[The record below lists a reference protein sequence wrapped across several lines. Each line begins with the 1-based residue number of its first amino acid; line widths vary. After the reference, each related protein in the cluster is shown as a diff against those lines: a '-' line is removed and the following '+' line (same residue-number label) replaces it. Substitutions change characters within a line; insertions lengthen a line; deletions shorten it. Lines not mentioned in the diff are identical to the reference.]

1 MSKHTKTR
9 HELGWIYRGHLLS
22 RALDGGYI
30 ICRVDASN
38 KPIRG
43 SVRYPYSEAERLSD
57 AVEMV
62 DYLVTRTQA
71 EAREAIA
78 AVEAKLGKGH
88 ELTCQ
93 RAIHALGWDQ
103 DGEQAA
109 ELVRI
114 YQGRV

>member
-1 MSKHTKTR
+1 MSKHAKTR

-30 ICRVDASN
+30 ICRVDDSN

-43 SVRYPYSEAERLSD
+43 SVCYPYSEAERLSD

-62 DYLVTRTQA
+62 DYLTTRTQ
-71 EAREAIA
+71 AREAIA
-78 AVEAKLGKGH
+78 AVEARLGKGH

-93 RAIHALGWDQ
+93 RAIHSLGWDQ

-114 YQGRV
+114 YQGRA

>member
-9 HELGWIYRGHLLS
+9 HALGWIYRGHLLS

-30 ICRVDASN
+30 ICRVDDNN

-43 SVRYPYSEAERLSD
+43 SVRYPYSEAETLSD

-62 DYLVTRTQA
+62 DYLTMRT
-71 EAREAIA
+71 EARHAIA
-78 AVEAKLGKGH
+78 ATEARLGKGH

-114 YQGRV
+114 YQGRA